1 MLPSRKIN
9 FKISRTALVIIIAA
23 LLLAALLTT
32 LTIRNIRREE
42 SLMQTFLLHEGM
54 TLIRSFEA
62 GARTTMMRRMED
74 DSLKTLVVE
83 TVKEPSVAYIRV
95 ADNNGAIIAAS
106 GDWPKVSHPSA
117 SKILASPQALTTN
130 IEDSGILEIASPF
143 TPIASGGGWG
153 KMMGRWGENCGLN
166 GRRGGN
172 QRQQA
177 APQSAA
183 KVIYMGLQTK
193 EFDQAREVDLKH
205 ALLLGGI
212 LFLAGSAGFYLI
224 FLYQDMRVARQTL
237 RDMELYTNNVIE
249 SMPAGLITLDAAGRV
264 VSCNNQAEEITA
276 TSLDKLAGKILAD
289 EIATTPAIDLDAGI
303 MIERS
308 FSLHNSDGQT
318 IPVKISSS
326 VLHDGKGKVRG
337 LVIIIKDVREIF
349 AIEQKLEQSRRLS
362 ALGRMATGIAH
373 EIRNPLGTLRGFAQ
387 LFVSKFKNQP
397 TEQEYARMM
406 VDEVD
411 RLNRTVSGLL
421 QFARP
426 REPEFQEIALNN
438 VMTKTVQ
445 FMSDDFKNQGIDFHL
460 GLPPVEIT
468 FLADPD
474 LLQQILLNLL
484 QNAMAATDQGGRIE
498 MGADRHGESIRLWV
512 KDSGCGMSPET
523 KEQMFD
529 PFFTT
534 KKSGTG
540 LGLAVVH
547 QIITQHHGALQVE
560 STPGQ
565 GTKIEIS
572 FANDCSRSAP
582 VKRELSP

>member
-1 MLPSRKIN
+1 
-9 FKISRTALVIIIAA
+9 
-23 LLLAALLTT
+23 
-32 LTIRNIRREE
+32 
-42 SLMQTFLLHEGM
+42 
-54 TLIRSFEA
+54 
-62 GARTTMMRRMED
+62 
-74 DSLKTLVVE
+74 
-83 TVKEPSVAYIRV
+83 
-95 ADNNGAIIAAS
+95 
-106 GDWPKVSHPSA
+106 
-117 SKILASPQALTTN
+117 
-130 IEDSGILEIASPF
+130 
-143 TPIASGGGWG
+143 
-153 KMMGRWGENCGLN
+153 
-166 GRRGGN
+166 
-172 QRQQA
+172 
-177 APQSAA
+177 
-183 KVIYMGLQTK
+183 
-193 EFDQAREVDLKH
+193 
-205 ALLLGGI
+205 
-212 LFLAGSAGFYLI
+212 
-224 FLYQDMRVARQTL
+224 
-237 RDMELYTNNVIE
+237 
-249 SMPAGLITLDAAGRV
+249 MPAGLVTLDAAGRV
-264 VSCNNQAEEITA
+264 VSCNKQAEDITA
-276 TSLDKLAGKILAD
+276 KSFDELDGKILVD
-289 EIATTPAIDLDAGI
+289 ELVATPAIDLDAGI

-426 REPEFQEIALNN
+426 REPEFQEISLNN
-438 VMTKTVQ
+438 EMTKTVQ
-445 FMSDDFKNQGIDFHL
+445 FMSDDFKIQGIDFHL
-460 GLPPVEIT
+460 ALPPVEIT